1 MSDHAPP
8 LPPEAMDDAT
18 DDGNRN
24 THMFLGVCVLG
35 CLAFIAWATLGTLGI
50 VSQATGEVVP
60 STQVKTV
67 QHLEGGIIREI
78 QVREGERVKKG
89 QPLIVLE
96 STASGADV
104 IELKARITGLRIEAA
119 RLQAEAASLKRPK
132 FDASLQASSPDLI
145 REALNLFN
153 SRRKRLGEEIA
164 GRTEI
169 MTQRRQDVRE
179 SRGRGRIRN
188 QGASLKLLNEQIK
201 ISEELLK
208 DDLTNR
214 YNHLNLL
221 KDATKLKG
229 AIEEDRVALD
239 RALSTFKQARSDRAR
254 VQSTYQQEVRTDL
267 EQARRQLAEFAPR
280 MAKFEDSLKRT
291 VLRAPVDG
299 VIKTLYV
306 VTIGGVL
313 RAGHTVVDIVPVD
326 DRLVIEAKLPTQDIG
341 FVQQAQRALVKLA
354 STDAMRFDS
363 LEGKVVSVSPD
374 TLIAQ
379 DGVPFYKVRIE
390 TDRDHFARRNIR
402 YNLFPG
408 MQVSASIHTGERT
421 VLENIFDPFLDSM
434 GSAMR
439 ER

>member
-1 MSDHAPP
+1 
-8 LPPEAMDDAT
+8 
-18 DDGNRN
+18 
-24 THMFLGVCVLG
+24 MFLGVCVLG

-179 SRGRGRIRN
+179 SRGRIRN

-299 VIKTLYV
+299 GIKTLYV

-313 RAGHTVVDIVPVD
+313 RAGDTVVDNEPVD
-326 DRLVIEAKLPTQDIG
+326 DRLVIEAKLPTQDIS
-341 FVQQAQRALVKLA
+341 FVQQGQRALVKLA

-390 TDRDHFARRNIR
+390 TDRDHFARGNIR

-421 VLENIFDPFLDSM
+421 VLEYIFDPFLDSM

>member
-24 THMFLGVCVLG
+24 VHMFLGVCVLG

-119 RLQAEAASLKRPK
+119 RLQAEAEGLKQPK
-132 FDASLQASSPDLI
+132 FDASLVASSPDLI

-153 SRRKRLGEEIA
+153 SRRNRLGEEIA

-169 MTQRRQDVRE
+169 MTQRQHDVRE
-179 SRGRGRIRN
+179 SRGRIRN

-201 ISEELLK
+201 ISEELIK

-229 AIEEDRVALD
+229 AIEEDRVALE

-254 VQSTYQQEVRTDL
+254 VKSTYQQEVRTDL

-280 MAKFEDSLKRT
+280 MTKFEDSLKRT

-313 RAGHTVVDIVPVD
+313 RAGDTVVDIVPVD

-341 FVQQAQRALVKLA
+341 FVQQGQRALVKLA

-390 TDRDHFARRNIR
+390 TDRDHFARGNIR

-421 VLENIFDPFLDSM
+421 VLEYIFDPFLDSM